1 MKKQFLECGKIVTTH
16 GVLGEVKVQ
25 PWCDTPEEL
34 TQIAALYLDGGKSS
48 LEIERGRV
56 HKNMALLKLKGVDSI
71 EQAQPLRGKILWAH
85 RDDIPLGEGQYFI
98 QDLIGLTV
106 IDADDGHAYG
116 ILTDVTETGA
126 NDVYHIT
133 FPDGGVR
140 LAPVIEQVI
149 VSTDIDAGI
158 LQIRP
163 LKGLFDDED

>member
-16 GVLGEVKVQ
+16 GVLGEIKVQ

-34 TQIAALYLDGGKSS
+34 TQIATLYLDGGKSP

-71 EQAQPLRGKILWAH
+71 EQAQPLRGKVLWAH
-85 RDDIPLGEGQYFI
+85 RNDIPLGEEQYFI

-106 IDADDGHAYG
+106 IDADDGHTYG
-116 ILTDVTETGA
+116 TLTDVTETGA

-140 LAPVIEQVI
+140 LAPVIPQVVI
-149 VSTDIDAGI
+149 STDTDAGI
-158 LQIRP
+158 LKIRP

>member
-34 TQIAALYLDGGKSS
+34 TQIAALYLDGGKSA

-71 EQAQPLRGKILWAH
+71 EQAQPLRGKVLWAH

-106 IDADDGHAYG
+106 IDADDGHTYG